1 MRDCESAFHCQVGL
15 RIERLAPYRL
25 LVNETAVGW
34 TSSLGEIGRVN
45 ASKRVKGGVPIPMR
59 NLTVMRFRLC
69 ELPTPAVLRIND
81 GEGKRQDEG
90 AAGGDC
96 EGVAAVGKGQGLP

>member
-1 MRDCESAFHCQVGL
+1 
-15 RIERLAPYRL
+15 
-25 LVNETAVGW
+25 
-34 TSSLGEIGRVN
+34 
-45 ASKRVKGGVPIPMR
+45 MR

-90 AAGGDC
+90 AAVGDC
-96 EGVAAVGKGQGLP
+96 EDVAAVGKGQGQGKDAAGAEEEAPLLGAANPGACEYC